1 MAKPSPLT
9 HPPGVPLRTPV
20 HPGRFLARHYLQPL
34 ALTQSAAARLLG
46 SALTGAGGDLL
57 ERLELFDEF
66 RGDAIGEGNK
76 SLAWSVVLRAPD
88 HTLSDDEVT
97 AARAAL
103 VDAAESLGAALR
115 S

>member
-1 MAKPSPLT
+1 
-9 HPPGVPLRTPV
+9 
-20 HPGRFLARHYLQPL
+20 
-34 ALTQSAAARLLG
+34 
-46 SALTGAGGDLL
+46 
-57 ERLELFDEF
+57 LELFDEF

-103 VDAAESLGAALR
+103 IDAAEELGAALR